1 MVRELS
7 QLMNKLLH
15 NSSGSWRARIGS
27 VGLLIAAILLLLAVQ
42 IQINFSQ
49 LLESK
54 PSREAGTQYLIIN
67 RQLNNNNL
75 NKPTLAEEEIEQL
88 KKLPEVTSVGIVQ
101 PAYFKATLSI
111 NSSQFPF
118 QTDASFESV
127 PADFIDALPANW
139 NWKEG
144 DPYVPVIIP
153 SLYLDLYNFQFAL
166 AQQLPQ
172 LSPEIIQL
180 LQFNIGITGRG
191 QTMYL
196 KGKVVGLSDRIQSL
210 IVPASFMQWANSR
223 FTTGETRKPSRVII
237 KTGDASSPSLNQF
250 LQKNQLQTD
259 KEKTRFSQYR
269 QLVNWIAGITGISG
283 LLLLVFALLVL
294 SLFIQLNITGRR
306 DEIRLLLQL
315 GTAPRQLSA
324 FLLKKFF
331 PPQAAMVIIACGL
344 VAAMQWGLQVWL
356 AKRSV
361 TITPFLSSLTLATA
375 LLLLAAMWLINRL
388 AIKRT
393 MHS

>member
-361 TITPFLSSLTLATA
+361 TITPFLSPLTLATA